1 MWMLAKNVLFKDS
14 EKVFYVWFSFLKIR
28 LLAVLLFVFILIGLE
43 IHLGFLNIV
52 FEKVLSTTVGEI
64 SQGEFF
70 IHVLD
75 RTILQNSKILMTSL
89 QFVIRPIILKLLK
102 STRSP

>member
-1 MWMLAKNVLFKDS
+1 MAVAG
-14 EKVFYVWFSFLKIR
+14 KIY
-28 LLAVLLFVFILIGLE
+28 
-43 IHLGFLNIV
+43 
-52 FEKVLSTTVGEI
+52 K
-64 SQGEFF
+64 GEFF